1 MHGTFLK
8 YSWIM
13 ALILTAPFLSG
24 HASAEESKAAKQQ
37 RDTTTLQ
44 LHISDDGSAIVD
56 QSGKEVARFS
66 EDMRVNPEQSGNK
79 AMQGCMRCTM
89 ECIIWE
95 GERCVKKI
103 RSCTWDFDC
112 KK

>member
-1 MHGTFLK
+1 MRDTFLK
-8 YSWIM
+8 FIWIT
-13 ALILTAPFLSG
+13 ALIFTAPLLSG
-24 HASAEESKAAKQQ
+24 HASAEESKTAKH
-37 RDTTTLQ
+37 RDKTTLQ

-56 QSGKEVARFS
+56 QNGKEVARFN
-66 EDMRVNPEQSGNK
+66 EDFRVNPQQSGTK
-79 AMQGCMRCTM
+79 AMQGCMRCTP

-103 RSCTWDFDC
+103 NSCTWDFDC